1 MKKISILGLC
11 FLTVASVSAQ
21 KNVVKEAERATTI
34 KDARTIIAPAL
45 TNPETANDVYTWYV
59 AGKKE
64 FGHYDDQY
72 AKMAIGKK
80 DIDQKEMG
88 LALIN
93 GYEYYMKA
101 LPLDSVPETEKDGTP
116 KLNKDGSVKVK
127 TKYSKEIVNAIS
139 GHFNDFL
146 NAGQFLY
153 DAKDFTGAAKAWG
166 IYTQLPY
173 NEQLGKAKPVAP
185 ADSTMGQ
192 VIYYQGVAAWQGE
205 DLPGA
210 LSAFERA
217 IALNYKE
224 KNLYDYAMSVAAQL
238 KNDEKVVAIAK
249 RANEL
254 YGKEDS
260 KYISIVINDLI
271 IKENYS
277 DAMSL
282 LETAINNNPTNAQ
295 LYNVMGV
302 LYESQKDQDK
312 AYEYY
317 KKALELDSAT
327 AKHSYDVG
335 RIIYIK
341 AATIS
346 EGASNLDQAAY
357 TKVHDEQVAPLLKE
371 ALPHL
376 QKAYSLDED
385 NTDYKQLL
393 RRLYYDLNMGAE
405 LEQLERGY

>member
-249 RANEL
+249 RADEL
-254 YGKEDS
+254 YGKD
-260 KYISIVINDLI
+260 
-271 IKENYS
+271 
-277 DAMSL
+277 
-282 LETAINNNPTNAQ
+282 
-295 LYNVMGV
+295 
-302 LYESQKDQDK
+302 
-312 AYEYY
+312 
-317 KKALELDSAT
+317 
-327 AKHSYDVG
+327 
-335 RIIYIK
+335 R
-341 AATIS
+341 
-346 EGASNLDQAAY
+346 
-357 TKVHDEQVAPLLKE
+357 
-371 ALPHL
+371 
-376 QKAYSLDED
+376 
-385 NTDYKQLL
+385 
-393 RRLYYDLNMGAE
+393 
-405 LEQLERGY
+405 